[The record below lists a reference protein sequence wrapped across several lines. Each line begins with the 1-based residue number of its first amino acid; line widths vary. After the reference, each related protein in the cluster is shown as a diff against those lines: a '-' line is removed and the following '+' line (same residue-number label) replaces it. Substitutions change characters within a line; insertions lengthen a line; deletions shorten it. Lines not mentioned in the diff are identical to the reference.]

1 MLTSPLSRLI
11 SALSTLCVTWTLL
24 PGCQEERPAT
34 PPQTQDHLQRVAF
47 ELPAS
52 GEMRA
57 SRIVIESE
65 ATPSPADGQALAN
78 MLYLATRGCPEHF
91 SAMREETF
99 LRVPLEVGAQGGVTL
114 LPETGEVEAYK
125 LARCVR
131 KNIQER
137 QGGVTLSPNPT
148 PRRLSLYISFKDN
161 AHAPPK

>member
-1 MLTSPLSRLI
+1 MLTSALSRLI

-65 ATPSPADGQALAN
+65 ATPSPADGQALA
-78 MLYLATRGCPEHF
+78 TRRHG
-91 SAMREETF
+91 
-99 LRVPLEVGAQGGVTL
+99 
-114 LPETGEVEAYK
+114 K
-125 LARCVR
+125 ARSGRSHC
-131 KNIQER
+131 
-137 QGGVTLSPNPT
+137 
-148 PRRLSLYISFKDN
+148 Y
-161 AHAPPK
+161 H